1 MVVSQ
6 RTSFKADKSVSR
18 SISSSKVNTEK
29 DNTIDCNCVVWR
41 GSKII
46 QANFISAHSR
56 ELIVSV

>member
-1 MVVSQ
+1 MVMSQ
-6 RTSFKADKSVSR
+6 RTSFKADKSVR